1 MSCGS
6 KGFSYMIHLVMDL
19 LLLLELDAEPLV
31 LGVVEQGLAL
41 GELVLLEPVDLGGQ
55 PRSELVELGVQG
67 SEPFTLLKIVVRYLL
82 IYPQSFLEIKHK
94 A

>member
-67 SEPFTLLKIVVRYLL
+67 SEPFTLLKIVFGNQL
-82 IYPQSFLEIKHK
+82 IYPWSFLEINH
-94 A
+94 

>member
-1 MSCGS
+1 
-6 KGFSYMIHLVMDL
+6 MIHLVMDL
-19 LLLLELDAEPLV
+19 LLLLEFDAEPLV

-41 GELVLLEPVDLGGQ
+41 GELVLLEPMDLGGQ
-55 PRSELVELGVQG
+55 PRSELVELSVQG
-67 SEPFTLLKIVVRYLL
+67 SEPFTLLKIVVGYLL

>member
-19 LLLLELDAEPLV
+19 LLLLEFDAEPLV

-41 GELVLLEPVDLGGQ
+41 GELVLLEPMDLGGQ
-55 PRSELVELGVQG
+55 PRSELVELSVQG
-67 SEPFTLLKIVVRYLL
+67 SEPFTLLKIVVGYLL